1 MRRAAVRASSSVD
14 VPRECS
20 SASSRVV
27 GVVGFENGA
36 EEIVL
41 VSEMVIERT
50 QGDPGIF
57 GDLAHGGA
65 VKTLQQKK
73 TVRHGNDFGARAGR
87 GGSGWGIRTV
97 VHAPY
102 STGEHQILQ

>member
-1 MRRAAVRASSSVD
+1 MFPLKLDHVDKNQFHQVWSGGKDVHHAPRRGARQFFRRCAA
-14 VPRECS
+14 
-20 SASSRVV
+20 RVLQRQQQGGV

-65 VKTLQQKK
+65 VKTLQQESRCD
-73 TVRHGNDFGARAGR
+73 T
-87 GGSGWGIRTV
+87 
-97 VHAPY
+97 
-102 STGEHQILQ
+102 Q